1 MKNKEYWIEKLKLTP
16 HPEGGFF
23 RENYRSSES
32 ITKANLPER
41 FNSARSFSTSIYF
54 LLAENDFSA
63 FHKIKQDEIWHF
75 YAGSPLAVHIIDKE
89 GNYSKQLIG
98 NNFSKN
104 ELPQF
109 VVPKDSWFASC
120 VEDGKEYALVGCT
133 VSPGFDFDDFELANR
148 DLLVKKYPNHKNIIT
163 KLTRE

>member
-1 MKNKEYWIEKLKLTP
+1 MNVQEIVEKLNLLP
-16 HPEGGFF
+16 HPEGGFYK
-23 RENYRSSES
+23 ETYRSEGQISQGSLNENFS
-32 ITKANLPER
+32 GK
-41 FNSARSFSTSIYF
+41 RSYCTAIYF
-54 LLAENDFSA
+54 LLTKDNFSA